1 MDSYIS
7 QYNDLVEKKC
17 KEELNIKKNKEMKN
31 ILAGNTKYNKEFNA
45 FVIPQTLNGY
55 EYLGG
60 DGINEEVDDEIEL
73 SLASSVAPSLASS
86 IMPSRAASPIAL
98 IGDVPPLTK
107 KELFEARQTPLSSV
121 FSQGLVS
128 RRGAPPLLELPTEIK
143 ERIFFSQGGVPPRLG
158 IPIQLTASPEAESI
172 FRAMSE

>member
-17 KEELNIKKNKEMKN
+17 KEELEIKKNKEMKN

-45 FVIPQTLNGY
+45 FVIPQTLNGFK
-55 EYLGG
+55 YLGG
-60 DGINEEVDDEIEL
+60 DGINEELDEEIEL
-73 SLASSVAPSLASS
+73 SLASSTASS
-86 IMPSRAASPIAL
+86 MMPSRAASPVAL
-98 IGDVPPLTK
+98 IPDAPPLTR
-107 KELFEARQTPLSSV
+107 KELFEARQTPLTSV

-128 RRGAPPLLELPTEIK
+128 RRGAPPLLELPAEIK

-158 IPIQLTASPEAESI
+158 MPIQLTASPEAESI
-172 FRAMSE
+172 FRAMGD